1 MTSEKTRRDALNN
14 QQFEDIYIHASQ
26 EPWIEWFPG
35 IGLKMLRA
43 TQETGHW
50 TILGKLLEG
59 I

>member
-1 MTSEKTRRDALNN
+1 MTSDKIRRDALNN

-43 TQETGHW
+43 TQERS
-50 TILGKLLEG
+50 LDYSCKLLEVV
-59 I
+59 